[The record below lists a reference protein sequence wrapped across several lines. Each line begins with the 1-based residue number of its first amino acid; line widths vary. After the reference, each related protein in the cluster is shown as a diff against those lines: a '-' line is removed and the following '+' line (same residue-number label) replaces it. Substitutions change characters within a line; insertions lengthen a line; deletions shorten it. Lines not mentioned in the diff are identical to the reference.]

1 MDPWSLLSEA
11 SLMRRTYQI
20 DNVLWSMRWEIIFSL
35 LAPIFVWV
43 AIRASKSA
51 FLGVTLCLIA
61 SELGRVFD
69 IKALVYLPVFLAGA
83 LIATRLADLQQRANS
98 DRWRMPLLGLA
109 AAVLLIAS
117 WLSRPLHLPALPQNV
132 LWGLAA
138 AGAVLTVVLA
148 VRWQLMRQLLETRP
162 AQWLGK
168 ISFSLFLIHVPIIAT
183 ATYFFGSSRW
193 WLAGIVA
200 MPASVGAALLF
211 QRWIETPTHKLARA
225 LGARIPVA
233 TKS

>member
-1 MDPWSLLSEA
+1 MQNTQATSVNLWSLLSEA

-61 SELGRVFD
+61 SVLGR
-69 IKALVYLPVFLAGA
+69 
-83 LIATRLADLQQRANS
+83 
-98 DRWRMPLLGLA
+98 
-109 AAVLLIAS
+109 LLIAS

-148 VRWQLMRQLLETRP
+148 ARWQLMRQLLETRP

-168 ISFSLFLIHVPIIAT
+168 ISFSLFLIHVLIIAT
-183 ATYFFGSSRW
+183 ATYLFGSSRW